1 MTKSIKSCVVFLP
14 LQAYNLKKYFRT
26 FVLHLLPL
34 DFAANGGPSSAD
46 VEKDD
51 NKENQ
56 EIKKEENKDPKQETK
71 TCAILPET
79 LKLFA
84 VSDYPSTTNEE
95 TASDDSVAT
104 RGPVRID
111 FCRLCGDVVKQDA
124 ESLNSHYEST
134 HATERDKLVRT
145 WSQQVS
151 FHPCTICGHKPETMR
166 SVKVSLKECD
176 IVGDDKSKSLF
187 DFRITLRANT
197 ACPSRTTWS
206 DTPVRPTSSPS
217 PPPATHASSATL
229 QCFTTGNS
237 FLDPQFFLI

>member
-1 MTKSIKSCVVFLP
+1 MKR
-14 LQAYNLKKYFRT
+14 YFRT

-34 DFAANGGPSSAD
+34 DFAANGGPASAD

-51 NKENQ
+51 NKENHNS
-56 EIKKEENKDPKQETK
+56 KKEENKDPKQEKNKDLKQEENKDPKKETK

-84 VSDYPSTTNEE
+84 ISDYPSSTNEE
-95 TASDDSVAT
+95 TASDDSEAT

-124 ESLNSHYEST
+124 ESLNNHYESA

-151 FHPCTICGHKPETMR
+151 FHPCAICGHKPETMR
-166 SVKVSLKECD
+166 SVKVSVKECD
-176 IVGDDKSKSLF
+176 IFGDDKF
-187 DFRITLRANT
+187 
-197 ACPSRTTWS
+197 
-206 DTPVRPTSSPS
+206 
-217 PPPATHASSATL
+217 
-229 QCFTTGNS
+229 
-237 FLDPQFFLI
+237 